1 MRKKFTALLA
11 LWSTGCAS
19 WQTQHAPLP
28 QAPSSTSS
36 QSGIRVELRSG
47 AQIMLYEAGVLGDSL
62 VGMTAPAASPSRARV
77 AFATSDVRRVT
88 TKKFS
93 LGRTVAA
100 VATIGLASLVI
111 AGASA
116 SSSSSSNSNCESL
129 LAPAPA
135 PPA

>member
-62 VGMTAPAASPSRARV
+62 IGMSEPATAPSRTRV
-77 AFATSDVRRVT
+77 AIATSDVQRVST
-88 TKKFS
+88 RHFS
-93 LGRTVAA
+93 VGRTVAA
-100 VATIGLASLVI
+100 VAIIVFAAGAI
-111 AGASA
+111 AGASSA
-116 SSSSSSNSNCESL
+116 SSSSSSGGCQPAT
-129 LAPAPA
+129 APAPA
-135 PPA
+135 A